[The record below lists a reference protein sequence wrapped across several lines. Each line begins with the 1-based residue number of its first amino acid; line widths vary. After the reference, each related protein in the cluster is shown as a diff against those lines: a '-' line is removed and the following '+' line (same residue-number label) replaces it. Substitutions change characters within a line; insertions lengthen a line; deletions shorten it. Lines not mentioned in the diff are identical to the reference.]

1 MLRFLKR
8 IKVVFAAVVLLSI
21 FSSYV
26 FIDETEKQKVVLV
39 AVLQNML
46 QYHYSAPEIND
57 DFSSKVFESH
67 LKDLDYNKR
76 FFNQADYAFL
86 KKFEKNLDDELE
98 SQQFNYFEA
107 ANSLFNKKIEFVNSF
122 YKKILENPFDFTVDE
137 KVELDAEKRAFAAN
151 DTALEE
157 LWRKYLKYQVLIN
170 IVGKLEIQEKAQ
182 ETKDTTVKIK
192 SFVVLEAEAR
202 AKVAKTHEDMFKR
215 LSKVTKTDRFSE
227 YINAIV
233 HVFDPHS
240 DFFPPKDKENFDIQL
255 SGRLEGIGAT
265 LQEKEGYIKVMAI
278 MPGSPSA
285 KQGELK
291 AEDLILK
298 VGQGNEEPVDV
309 VDMRL
314 DNAVKLIRGKKG
326 TWVKLTVKK
335 PSGIIKVISILRDVV
350 VMEESYA
357 KSILVNDSK
366 NSQKIG
372 YINLPSFYVDFNNR
386 GGRSCSEDI
395 KKELLK
401 LKAENVEGIVLDL
414 RNNGGG
420 SLQDV
425 VTMGGFFIDEGPIV
439 QVKSKEHEPYVLKDD
454 YKGVVYDGPLVI
466 LINQFSASAS
476 EILAAAMQD
485 YKRAVIIGSNTSF
498 GKGTVQRIFE
508 LDLPSMYKELNP
520 IGSAKITTQK
530 FYRINGGSTQLK
542 GVVPDVIV
550 PDMYKYL
557 DLGEKEMDYAMPWDQ
572 IPPAVYDEWV
582 LKNGADLA
590 KIKAKSA
597 ARVEKNEVFKMINAS
612 AEHLK
617 HKQDNTVQTLSLV
630 KYREELSNSKKE
642 DDKFK
647 DIDKEI
653 ADWDFKILKADET
666 TVVDST
672 KIERNKS
679 FIKTLKKDIYLHEA
693 MGVIKDIRK

>member
-1 MLRFLKR
+1 MLKLLRR
-8 IKVVFAAVVLLSI
+8 IKLVFTAVVLLSI

-26 FIDETEKQKVVLV
+26 FVDETEKQKVVLV

-46 QYHYSAPEIND
+46 QYHYSTPEIND
-57 DFSSKVFESH
+57 DFSSKVFVSH

-86 KKFEKNLDDELE
+86 KKFENNLDDELE

-107 ANSLFNKKIEFVNSF
+107 ANSLFNKKIEIVNSF
-122 YKKILENPFDFTVDE
+122 YKNILEKPFDFTVDE
-137 KVELDAEKRAFAAN
+137 KVELDAEKRAFAVN

-202 AKVAKTHEDMFKR
+202 AKVAKTHEEMFKR

-227 YINAIV
+227 YINAII

-401 LKAENVEGIVLDL
+401 LKAENIEGIVLDL

-425 VTMGGFFIDEGPIV
+425 VTMGGYFIDEGPIV
-439 QVKSKEHEPYVLKDD
+439 QVKSKEHEPYVLKDEN
-454 YKGVVYDGPLVI
+454 KGVVYDGPLVI

-508 LDLPSMYKELNP
+508 LDLPAMYKELNP

-550 PDMYKYL
+550 PDIYKYL

-572 IPPAVYDEWV
+572 IAPAVYDEWV

-617 HKQDNTVQTLSLV
+617 HKQDNTVQTLLLV
-630 KYREELSNSKKE
+630 KYREELSTSKKE

>member
-1 MLRFLKR
+1 MLKFFRKLK
-8 IKVVFAAVVLLSI
+8 FSLAAFVLLSV

-26 FIDETEKQKVVLV
+26 FIDETEKQKIVLV

-46 QYHYSAPEIND
+46 QYHYAAPEIND
-57 DFSSKVFESH
+57 DFSTKVFLGH
-67 LKDLDYNKR
+67 IKDLDYNKR
-76 FFNQADYAFL
+76 FFNQADYEYL
-86 KKFEKNLDDELE
+86 KKFEKSLDDELE

-107 ANSLFNKKIEFVNSF
+107 ANALFIKKIELVNGF
-122 YKKILENPFDFTVDE
+122 YKNILTKPFDFTSDE
-137 KVELDAEKRAFAAN
+137 KIELDVDKRIYALNDVEL
-151 DTALEE
+151 EE
-157 LWRKYLKYQVLIN
+157 QWRKYLKYQVLTN
-170 IVGKLEIQEKAQ
+170 VVSKLEIQEKAI
-182 ETKDTTVKIK
+182 ESKDTTVKIK
-192 SFVVLEAEAR
+192 SFEVLEKEAR
-202 AKVAKTHEDMFKR
+202 EKVAKTHEEMFKR
-215 LSKVTKTDRFSE
+215 LAKVTKSDRFSE

-240 DFFPPKDKENFDIQL
+240 DFFPPKEKENFDIQL

-265 LQEKEGYIKVMAI
+265 LQEKDGYIKVMAI

-298 VGQGNEEPVDV
+298 VAQGEEEAVDI

-335 PSGIIKVISILRDVV
+335 PNGTIKVIPILRDVV

-357 KSILVNDSK
+357 KSILVNDAK
-366 NSQKIG
+366 NNQKIG

-401 LKAENVEGIVLDL
+401 LKAEKVEGIVLDL

-420 SLQDV
+420 SLSDV
-425 VTMGGFFIDEGPIV
+425 VTMGGYFIDEGPIV
-439 QVKSKEHEPYVLKDD
+439 QVKSKEREPSVLRDEF
-454 YKGVVYDGPLVI
+454 KGVVYDGPLVI

-508 LDLPSMYKELNP
+508 LDLPYMYKELNP

-542 GVVPDVIV
+542 GVIPDVIV
-550 PDMYKYL
+550 PDVYKYL

-572 IPPAVYDEWV
+572 IAPAAYDEWV
-582 LKNGADLA
+582 QKNGVDLE

-597 ARVEKNEVFKMINAS
+597 ARVDKNEVFKMINAS

-617 HKQDNTVQTLSLV
+617 HKQDNTLQTLNLV
-630 KYREELSNSKKE
+630 NYRAELLVSKKE

-653 ADWDFKILKADET
+653 TGWDFNMLKADQT
-666 TVVDST
+666 TLVDST
-672 KIERNKS
+672 KMERHKS
-679 FIKTLKKDIYLHEA
+679 YVKTLKKDIYLHEA
-693 MGVIKDIRK
+693 MGVIKDIKK

>member
-1 MLRFLKR
+1 MLKFLKR

-57 DFSSKVFESH
+57 DFSSKVFVSH

-86 KKFEKNLDDELE
+86 KKFDKNLDDELE

-107 ANSLFNKKIEFVNSF
+107 ANSLFNKKIEIVNSF
-122 YKKILENPFDFTVDE
+122 YKNILDNPFDFTVDE
-137 KVELDAEKRAFAAN
+137 IVELDAEKRAFAAN

-202 AKVAKTHEDMFKR
+202 AKVAKTHEEMFKR

-227 YINAIV
+227 YINAII

-550 PDMYKYL
+550 PDIYKYL

-572 IPPAVYDEWV
+572 IAPAVYDEWV

>member
-1 MLRFLKR
+1 MLKFLKR

-57 DFSSKVFESH
+57 DFSSKVFVSH

-107 ANSLFNKKIEFVNSF
+107 ANSLFNKKIEIVNSF
-122 YKKILENPFDFTVDE
+122 YKNILDNPFDFTVDE
-137 KVELDAEKRAFAAN
+137 IVELDAEKRAFAAN

-202 AKVAKTHEDMFKR
+202 AKVAKTHEEMFKR

-227 YINAIV
+227 YINAII

-476 EILAAAMQD
+476 EIMAAAMQD

-550 PDMYKYL
+550 PDIYKYL

-572 IPPAVYDEWV
+572 IAPAVYDEWV

>member
-107 ANSLFNKKIEFVNSF
+107 ANSLFNKKIEVVNSF

-151 DTALEE
+151 DTELEE
-157 LWRKYLKYQVLIN
+157 LWRKYLKYQVLTN

-202 AKVAKTHEDMFKR
+202 AKVAKTHEEMFKR

-439 QVKSKEHEPYVLKDD
+439 QVKSKEHDPYVLKDD

>member
-572 IPPAVYDEWV
+572 IAPAVYDEWV

>member
-1 MLRFLKR
+1 MLKFLKR

-57 DFSSKVFESH
+57 DFSSKVFVSH

-107 ANSLFNKKIEFVNSF
+107 ANSLFNKKIEIVNSF
-122 YKKILENPFDFTVDE
+122 YKNILENPFDFTVDE
-137 KVELDAEKRAFAAN
+137 IVELDAEKRAFAAN

-202 AKVAKTHEDMFKR
+202 AKVAKTHEEMFKR

-227 YINAIV
+227 YINAII

-476 EILAAAMQD
+476 EIMAAAMQD

-550 PDMYKYL
+550 PDIYKYL

-572 IPPAVYDEWV
+572 IAPAVYDEWV

-597 ARVEKNEVFKMINAS
+597 ARVEKSDVFKMINAS

>member
-1 MLRFLKR
+1 MLKFLKR

-57 DFSSKVFESH
+57 DFSSKVFVSH

-107 ANSLFNKKIEFVNSF
+107 ANSLFNKKIEIVNSF
-122 YKKILENPFDFTVDE
+122 YKNILDNPFDFTVDE
-137 KVELDAEKRAFAAN
+137 IVELDAEKRAFAAN

-202 AKVAKTHEDMFKR
+202 AKVAKTHEEMFKR

-227 YINAIV
+227 YINAII

-476 EILAAAMQD
+476 EIMAAAMQD

-550 PDMYKYL
+550 PDIYKYL

-572 IPPAVYDEWV
+572 IAPAVYDEWV

-597 ARVEKNEVFKMINAS
+597 ARVEKSDVFKMINAS

>member
-1 MLRFLKR
+1 MLKFLRR
-8 IKVVFAAVVLLSI
+8 IKLVFTAVVLLSI

-26 FIDETEKQKVVLV
+26 FVDETEKQKVVLV

-46 QYHYSAPEIND
+46 QYHYSTPEIND
-57 DFSSKVFESH
+57 DFSSKVFVSH

-86 KKFEKNLDDELE
+86 KKFENNLDDELE

-107 ANSLFNKKIEFVNSF
+107 ANSLFNKKIEIVNSF
-122 YKKILENPFDFTVDE
+122 YKNILEKPFDFTVDE
-137 KVELDAEKRAFAAN
+137 KVELDAEKRAFAVN

-202 AKVAKTHEDMFKR
+202 AKVAKTHEEMFKR

-227 YINAIV
+227 YINAII

-401 LKAENVEGIVLDL
+401 LKAENIEGIVLDL

-425 VTMGGFFIDEGPIV
+425 VTMGGYFIDEGPIV
-439 QVKSKEHEPYVLKDD
+439 QVKSKEHEPYVLKDEN
-454 YKGVVYDGPLVI
+454 KGVVYDGPLVI

-508 LDLPSMYKELNP
+508 LDLPAMYKELNP

-550 PDMYKYL
+550 PDIYKYL

-572 IPPAVYDEWV
+572 IAPAVYDEWV

-617 HKQDNTVQTLSLV
+617 HKQDNTVQTLLLV
-630 KYREELSNSKKE
+630 KYREELSTSKKE